1 MGFFWPSDES
11 SEYKQ
16 LMQDGCLDRLLEKCL
31 PLGQNIR
38 RKLIDLT
45 LKFLYY
51 ILKRTIYNLFNL
63 KPLFLGIH

>member
-1 MGFFWPSDES
+1 
-11 SEYKQ
+11 
-16 LMQDGCLDRLLEKCL
+16 MQDGCLDRLLEKCL